1 MLRSSTYILLALFQV
16 DLRILNSSFIRGI
29 HKPIY
34 IKGKKSKVVLISEED
49 YRNMEETL
57 YLLSIPN
64 MHKSITEGRKEP
76 IEKCSNKLDW

>member
-1 MLRSSTYILLALFQV
+1 MEVFNISEAKNKLYELMDYVSEV
-16 DLRILNSSFIRGI
+16 

-34 IKGKKSKVVLISEED
+34 IKNKKNKVVLISEED

-64 MHKSITEGRKEP
+64 MHKSIVEGRKEP
-76 IEKCSNKLDW
+76 IEECSDKLDW

>member
-1 MLRSSTYILLALFQV
+1 MEVFNTSEAKNKLYELMNYVSEV
-16 DLRILNSSFIRGI
+16 

-34 IKGKKSKVVLISEED
+34 IKGRKSKVVLISEED

-64 MHKSITEGRKEP
+64 MHKSIVEGRKKP
-76 IEKCSNKLDW
+76 IEKCSDKLDW